1 MKLLPQLAAQPN
13 SRRLPVISLFVTTV
27 ALLFYSAHLSGQED
41 AGSQSSPDSLHT
53 GQLPAPQDSEATPA
67 DTSADVPPS
76 SSITSGDATVRLP
89 KDYYGLWSLL
99 PALVAIGLAIF
110 TRQVVPSLALGIF
123 TAAVM
128 MCIFGGD
135 NNPIRMVVY
144 AVEHYLLGVFIPPDH
159 TDLDRLG
166 DGYSRLKVIVFTQF
180 IGAMIGII
188 EANGGTRAMVAKVT
202 HLMRTRRRGQLG
214 ALGGGMMVFFD
225 DYANALIL
233 GPAMRPVF
241 DRLRLSRAK
250 LAYIVDSTAAPVAS
264 VFIGTWLAAEI
275 NFLDKALSGLSDVRP
290 EFIAEM
296 TGSKAFWGSIPYRT
310 YAWLALFFVFLVGLT
325 GRDFGPMRKAEA
337 DSISNDEL
345 RMTND
350 ATRGGPRSSTSS
362 VATDEPELDGRY
374 WLLGFLPV
382 FTLVT
387 MVLILLFVTGKQKC
401 DAEGIAISF
410 SSFADQR
417 AAVMD
422 LLGKA
427 DSYVALLYGGLT
439 AVLVAVVSTLAMR
452 RLSLERTMQAMT
464 GGMQR
469 IFGAQIVLILAW
481 GISTATQDL
490 QLGEAATIFLQDKV
504 DRGLFAV
511 PLLPTVI
518 FLTACVVSFSTG
530 TSWGTMGILCPT
542 AVAIS
547 ANLLAPLPVEQAM
560 PLFYAS
566 IGAVL
571 TGAVFG
577 DHCSPISDTTVLSSI
592 ASECDLATHV
602 RTQMPY
608 ALIVA
613 VVGLL
618 CTDILDYLLI
628 GWNPDFYN
636 RHWNVYYGTALG
648 ALALVILLLLIGR
661 RPQGLVGEPA
671 ALSKPV

>member
-1 MKLLPQLAAQPN
+1 MKVLPQLALR
-13 SRRLPVISLFVTTV
+13 SGGRRWPVVSLFFTTV
-27 ALLFYSAHLSGQED
+27 ALLIYAGHL
-41 AGSQSSPDSLHT
+41 T
-53 GQLPAPQDSEATPA
+53 GQDHSAPQAIDATPNRPVTVTAQNEDSSATASTAADDTLPA
-67 DTSADVPPS
+67 S
-76 SSITSGDATVRLP
+76 SSARSDAVARSP
-89 KDYYGLWSLL
+89 KDTFGLWSLL

-110 TRQVVPSLALGIF
+110 TRQVVPSLALGIL

-128 MCIFGGD
+128 LCILDGQY
-135 NNPIRMVVY
+135 NPIHMVIY

-159 TDLDRLG
+159 SNLDRLG
-166 DGYSRLKVIVFTQF
+166 SGYSRLKVIVFTQF

-214 ALGGGMMVFFD
+214 ALGGGILVFFD

-250 LAYIVDSTAAPVAS
+250 LAYVVDSTAAPVAS

-275 NFLDKALSGLSDVRP
+275 NYLDTALSGLTGARP
-290 EFIAEM
+290 EFMADM
-296 TGSKAFWGSIPYRT
+296 TGSTAFWGSLPYRT

-325 GRDFGPMRKAEA
+325 GRDFGPMRSAENEA
-337 DSISNDEL
+337 ASKTSRETSQPSGDS
-345 RMTND
+345 
-350 ATRGGPRSSTSS
+350 
-362 VATDEPELDGRY
+362 EPDGRY

-387 MVLILLFVTGKQKC
+387 MVLTLLFVTGKQQC
-401 DAEGIAISF
+401 DAEGIAVSF
-410 SSFADQR
+410 GSFADQR
-417 AAVMD
+417 VAVMN

-427 DSYVALLYGGLT
+427 DSYVALLYGGLA

-452 RLSLERTMQAMT
+452 CLSLERTMQAMT

-490 QLGEAATIFLQDKV
+490 QLGEAATAFLQDKV

-518 FLTACVVSFSTG
+518 FVTACIVSFSTG

-577 DHCSPISDTTVLSSI
+577 DHCSPISDTTVLSAI
-592 ASECDLATHV
+592 ATECDLATHV
-602 RTQMPY
+602 RTQLPY
-608 ALIVA
+608 AVIVA

-618 CTDILDYLLI
+618 STDLLDYFLI
-628 GWNPDFYN
+628 RWNAEFYN
-636 RHWNVYYGTALG
+636 RVWNVYYGTAIAAGVLT
-648 ALALVILLLLIGR
+648 LILLLIGR
-661 RPQGLVGEPA
+661 RPRPLTESV
-671 ALSKPV
+671 